1 MAFSQDCRTIRPL
14 NQEVLLIRQVLA
26 GRRDLFEQLL
36 QPHMRLLS
44 HFVRTRIR
52 NDMHAD
58 DIIQDTLMKALTRL
72 AQFRSEASFRTWL
85 IQIAINEIR
94 QLHRKQMHSRASISI
109 HDAFPEERLISTASS
124 PIEDY
129 ERQETLR
136 GIDSALCKLPEIYQN
151 VVRLRDLQELSIAET
166 AGLLQLSIPAVKT
179 RHRRGRLL
187 LSQFLRGSIGGLSKQ
202 VIDDSAAGKQLRPEF
217 CSSLE
222 RHEERRFESV

>member
-1 MAFSQDCRTIRPL
+1 MAFPQDYRTIRPL
-14 NQEVLLIRQVLA
+14 NQEALLIRQVLA

-44 HFVRTRIR
+44 RFVRTRIR

-58 DIIQDTLMKALTRL
+58 DIIQDTLMKALTRF

-94 QLHRKQMHSRASISI
+94 QLHRKQMHSRTSIPI
-109 HDAFPEERLISTASS
+109 YDAFPEERLIGTASS
-124 PIEDY
+124 PIEEY

-136 GIDSALCKLPEIYQN
+136 GIDSALCKLPEIYQK

-166 AGLLQLSIPAVKT
+166 ARLLQLSIPAVKT

-187 LSQFLRGSIGGLSKQ
+187 LSQFLRRGSIGGLSKQ
-202 VIDDSAAGKQLRPEF
+202 AMDDSVAGKQLRTISAAP
-217 CSSLE
+217 
-222 RHEERRFESV
+222 